1 MKFSTLKFLFLDGH
15 LTVVHVVQQ
24 RFYMVKFYILKH
36 NTKLLIQFCFEI
48 TAILFPLLIFFT
60 LFILSSDS
68 HSVVDISVWRA
79 LLLL

>member
-36 NTKLLIQFCFEI
+36 NTKLLIQF
-48 TAILFPLLIFFT
+48 ILIILLNRYY
-60 LFILSSDS
+60 FI
-68 HSVVDISVWRA
+68 VYIV
-79 LLLL
+79 